1 MRSSFYYKGHYRKVA
16 SGIKDLI
23 NSSPDFLSSQTAGS
37 PRAVGDAIESLIS
50 EKFDTFL
57 GPWCDEYSNDFARR
71 AMADL
76 AFTDTEG
83 VYSVVDVKT
92 HREDTRFNMPNL
104 TSVERLSRFYESDMN
119 VFSVIIVRYSI
130 EGTRVTASEALF
142 SPIEFLD
149 WDCLTIGALG
159 WGADPDLEFQRHS
172 GERRIL
178 QEAVDVAAMSDG
190 ARILPTRN
198 PQNQR
203 QDGSIRHDTGVL
215 GVERRRLGLKGRAD
229 MDMSGACRDNLFAR
243 ASRAGEGAA
252 ARGVTPSESR
262 TWHGDREGSD
272 RTAPPTAGPATA

>member
-159 WGADPDLEFQRHS
+159 WGQIQISNSNDIRVNDGYSRKQWMLQLCRTVLEFYPR
-172 GERRIL
+172 EIL
-178 QEAVDVAAMSDG
+178 KIKDRMDRFDTVREYWESKDDVWA
-190 ARILPTRN
+190 
-198 PQNQR
+198 
-203 QDGSIRHDTGVL
+203 
-215 GVERRRLGLKGRAD
+215 
-229 MDMSGACRDNLFAR
+229 
-243 ASRAGEGAA
+243 
-252 ARGVTPSESR
+252 
-262 TWHGDREGSD
+262 
-272 RTAPPTAGPATA
+272 